1 VGDRR
6 DLPAAQ
12 RRQRRGLRPYVT
24 AGVVVTVGASFIAIP
39 PAAAVPEAKIR
50 EVSMATR
57 LTASSIANVPL
68 NLINALASAPG
79 NEILALNQMAAA
91 LLFADNWYAPSAAN
105 IWGIDPGDPP
115 KIAALAAVLVPFPA
129 MSKPLGDQLNGLLAA
144 EIPVTE
150 SCALNGC
157 PPLVVGP
164 YGPPEPITGVDWL
177 DRGIW
182 TVMILTGARPFP
194 LLNNLFR
201 VPLTEL
207 MAGYTFDSTY
217 PGYTNANS
225 GPFPSGF
232 GFAGTK
238 GPDNLVPWADTTF
251 TLNPLL
257 PVTNFVNSLMA
268 EPTGITTVTPQ
279 QVIDTFVSLFAAQI
293 VAFNVFAPGSPGCPS
308 PCTGPFTTQS
318 IMQGLSTLFPGNVL
332 IREWLDRGPV
342 APVIE
347 PAPPTPVSTLALRSV
362 QEGVDQHFVAPGGD
376 TLVDNGIQQE
386 DPHGLTA
393 LQVKS
398 LHTGVAGT
406 EPIQPTP
413 GIDEQQSLQ
422 TPPTEQ
428 PGPELETQQPDPGL
442 ATQKPDPKP
451 ETPKTGASSS
461 NPVPS
466 GTGGRHRQPDGGLTD
481 ALKSATDQ
489 TNSSISKVTGA
500 LTGKAPSTHP
510 APSTPDDTKK
520 GDTAPGAKP
529 NDANE

>member
-1 VGDRR
+1 
-6 DLPAAQ
+6 
-12 RRQRRGLRPYVT
+12 
-24 AGVVVTVGASFIAIP
+24 
-39 PAAAVPEAKIR
+39 
-50 EVSMATR
+50 
-57 LTASSIANVPL
+57 
-68 NLINALASAPG
+68 
-79 NEILALNQMAAA
+79 
-91 LLFADNWYAPSAAN
+91 
-105 IWGIDPGDPP
+105 
-115 KIAALAAVLVPFPA
+115 
-129 MSKPLGDQLNGLLAA
+129 
-144 EIPVTE
+144 
-150 SCALNGC
+150 
-157 PPLVVGP
+157 
-164 YGPPEPITGVDWL
+164 
-177 DRGIW
+177 
-182 TVMILTGARPFP
+182 
-194 LLNNLFR
+194 
-201 VPLTEL
+201 
-207 MAGYTFDSTY
+207 
-217 PGYTNANS
+217 
-225 GPFPSGF
+225 
-232 GFAGTK
+232 
-238 GPDNLVPWADTTF
+238 
-251 TLNPLL
+251 
-257 PVTNFVNSLMA
+257 
-268 EPTGITTVTPQ
+268 
-279 QVIDTFVSLFAAQI
+279 
-293 VAFNVFAPGSPGCPS
+293 
-308 PCTGPFTTQS
+308 
-318 IMQGLSTLFPGNVL
+318 
-332 IREWLDRGPV
+332 
-342 APVIE
+342 
-347 PAPPTPVSTLALRSV
+347 V

>member
-1 VGDRR
+1 VATSHVRDRR
-6 DLPAAQ
+6 ELPAAE

-24 AGVVVTVGASFIAIP
+24 TGVVATVGATFIAIP
-39 PAAAVPEAKIR
+39 PAAAAPEAKIR
-50 EVSMATR
+50 EVSIATR

-68 NLINALASAPG
+68 NLFNALASAPS

-115 KIAALAAVLVPFPA
+115 KIAALAAVLMPFPA
-129 MSKPLGDQLNGLLAA
+129 MSGPLGDQLNGLVAA

-150 SCALNGC
+150 ACALHGC

-164 YGPPEPITGVDWL
+164 YGPPEPITGVDWI

-182 TVMILTGARPFP
+182 TVVVLMGARPFP
-194 LLNNLFR
+194 LFNNLFR

-207 MAGYTFDSTY
+207 MAGYTFDSDY

-232 GFAGTK
+232 GFEGTK

-257 PVTNFVNSLMA
+257 PLTNFFTSLMEA
-268 EPTGITTVTPQ
+268 PTGITIVTPQ

-318 IMQGLSTLFPGNVL
+318 IMEGLSSLFPGNVL

-347 PAPPTPVSTLALRSV
+347 PAAPTPVSTLALRSV
-362 QEGVDQHFVAPGGD
+362 QEDVNQDFIAPDGD
-376 TLVDNGIQQE
+376 SLLDNGIQQQ
-386 DPHGLTA
+386 DPDGVTA
-393 LQVKS
+393 LRVES
-398 LHTGVAGT
+398 LDAGAEAT
-406 EPIQPTP
+406 EPLEPTTP
-413 GIDEQQSLQ
+413 DIDEQQSLE
-422 TPPTEQ
+422 TPSAVQ
-428 PGPELETQQPDPGL
+428 PDPELAPQQPDP
-442 ATQKPDPKP
+442 QPEP
-451 ETPKTGASSS
+451 ETPKTGTNSS
-461 NPVPS
+461 NPSSS
-466 GTGGRHRQPDGGLTD
+466 GTGGLHRKLDGGLTD
-481 ALKSATDQ
+481 VVKSVTDQ
-489 TNSSISKVTGA
+489 ISSSIAKVTGT
-500 LTGKAPSTHP
+500 LTGNAPGTHP

-520 GDTAPGAKP
+520 GDAAPGTKP
-529 NDANE
+529 NDASE